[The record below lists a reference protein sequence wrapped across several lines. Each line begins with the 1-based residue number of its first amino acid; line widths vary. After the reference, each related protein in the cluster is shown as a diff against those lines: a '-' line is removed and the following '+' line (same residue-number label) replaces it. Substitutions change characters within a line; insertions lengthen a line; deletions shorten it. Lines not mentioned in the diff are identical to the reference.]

1 MSDHP
6 SHPRRRRTPAW
17 WVRPDAARTR
27 SPQHR
32 RPARGC
38 RVRVARTLG
47 LPLAVLLCA
56 VAIVAV
62 LAPAV
67 LP

>member
-1 MSDHP
+1 
-6 SHPRRRRTPAW
+6 
-17 WVRPDAARTR
+17 
-27 SPQHR
+27 
-32 RPARGC
+32 
-38 RVRVARTLG
+38 VARTLG